1 MNYLIQDE
9 CNIQRCS
16 DGFILTM
23 MQKFLVFVLV
33 LMSLGTAGL
42 GYVYF
47 SQPQQELR
55 GTALDN
61 PHHVGDVRLN
71 NSQLGEVALS
81 RWQGVVTVVF
91 FGFTRCP
98 DVCPMTMA
106 RLADI
111 YDNLENRDDVQVVMI
126 TVDPMHDT
134 PDTTQRYAEAFHP
147 EFVGLSGTSES
158 IAAAA
163 RQFYI
168 GYQNTS
174 EGLMT
179 HTDVVAILDRE
190 ANLRMIYGQD
200 KLRWLE
206 RDLQTLIADRDF

>member
-1 MNYLIQDE
+1 
-9 CNIQRCS
+9 
-16 DGFILTM
+16 
-23 MQKFLVFVLV
+23 MQKFLIVVLV
-33 LMSLGTAGL
+33 LVTLGTAGL

-55 GTALDN
+55 GTALDS
-61 PHHVGDVRLN
+61 PHYVGDVRLD
-71 NSQLGEVALS
+71 NSQFGEMALS
-81 RWQGVVTVVF
+81 HWQGDVTVVF

-98 DVCPMTMA
+98 DVCPMTMS

-111 YDNLENRDDVQVVMI
+111 YDALENRDDVQVVMI

-134 PDTTQRYAEAFHP
+134 PDTTQRYVEAFHP

-168 GYQNTS
+168 GYRNTS
-174 EGLMT
+174 DGLLS
-179 HTDVVAILDRE
+179 HTDVVVILDRDS
-190 ANLRMIYGQD
+190 NLRMIYGQD

-206 RDLQTLIADRDF
+206 RDLQTLVADSTF

>member
-1 MNYLIQDE
+1 MPSASG
-9 CNIQRCS
+9 R
-16 DGFILTM
+16 ILSV

-33 LMSLGTAGL
+33 LMSFATAGL

-47 SQPQQELR
+47 NQSPQELR

-61 PHHVGDVRLN
+61 PHYVGDVRLA
-71 NSQLGEVALS
+71 NSQLGDVSLS
-81 RWQGVVTVVF
+81 RWQGEVTVVF

-106 RLADI
+106 RLAEI

-147 EFVGLSGTSES
+147 EFVGLSGTSQS
-158 IAAAA
+158 VAAAA

-168 GYQNTS
+168 GYRDT
-174 EGLMT
+174 EDGLMT
-179 HTDVVAILDRE
+179 HTDVVAILDRD
-190 ANLRMIYGQD
+190 ANMRMVYGQD

-206 RDLQTLIADRDF
+206 QDLHTLVADQNF